1 MGLKVKFISCMACYF
16 RLLDTLDSALQERL
30 LDGHRKL
37 NVPASHQLIFEADWG
52 EEIYI
57 LEQGIFKV
65 RSLTRQGD
73 EVVISLMG
81 SGAVI
86 GDVALLFP
94 KSIRTADVVSLTP
107 ATLIKLRQNVF
118 RQVLTDSPQL
128 MNAVAQLQAQRLKA
142 LGERLM
148 MMNEDAMTRLLTTLL
163 NLARLNGKHDSPA
176 NPIPPL
182 SQKEIA
188 TITGLS
194 RGTTST
200 LISKLRLN
208 GTLFEDKNNLMRIK
222 PEPLIKRGLL

>member
-1 MGLKVKFISCMACYF
+1 MFLNRMACHF
-16 RLLDTLDSALQERL
+16 RLLDALDSVLQERL
-30 LDGHRKL
+30 LDGHRELK
-37 NVPASHQLIFEADWG
+37 VPANHQLIFEADWG
-52 EEIYI
+52 EEVYI
-57 LEQGIFKV
+57 LTEGIFKV

-118 RQVLTDSPQL
+118 RQVLRDSPQL
-128 MNAVAQLQAQRLKA
+128 LNAVAQLQAQRLKA

-148 MMNEDAMTRLLTTLL
+148 LMNEDAMTRLLATLL
-163 NLARLNGKHDSPA
+163 NLTRLNGMHDSPA

-188 TITGLS
+188 TIAGLS

-200 LISKLRLN
+200 LINKLRLK
-208 GTLFEDKNNLMRIK
+208 GTLFDDENDCMRIQ